1 MDFFSLQSSVHFSWL
16 IISENSMQCPIE
28 HNPYG
33 TTLASCR
40 VCLLTDAHA
49 GNNLG
54 EIMNLRQ
61 AEKKI
66 RAQNQQWSHLAACL
80 LSDA

>member
-1 MDFFSLQSSVHFSWL
+1 
-16 IISENSMQCPIE
+16 MQCPIE

-49 GNNLG
+49 ANNLG
-54 EIMNLRQ
+54 EITNLRQ

-66 RAQNQQWSHLAACL
+66 RAQNQQ
-80 LSDA
+80 

>member
-1 MDFFSLQSSVHFSWL
+1 
-16 IISENSMQCPIE
+16 MQCPIE

-33 TTLASCR
+33 TTLASR
-40 VCLLTDAHA
+40 HVCLLTDAHA

-61 AEKKI
+61 AEKIEHKTS
-66 RAQNQQWSHLAACL
+66 NDPS
-80 LSDA
+80 